1 MDQLT
6 AVVTDEE
13 EDVQDPVVNG
23 ADDQEIDCPD
33 ALNSFERQV
42 LQLWLPAV
50 RGFRHRYRR
59 IERLLTTIPNL
70 SSSPRMRSVPQS
82 RFSWEIRA
90 MRSLTSRLSRGRPRL
105 VRDFQLQYR
114 RHPLRC
120 HRRTVSGWTTSRCW
134 RQPFGQSRRTQT
146 QRTLSRFWRPGLG
159 LVRRTT

>member
-1 MDQLT
+1 MESLPEVAARSRPPSTGRDVEMDQLT

-42 LQLWLPAV
+42 LQLWLPARV
-50 RGFRHRYRR
+50 VFRRRYRR

-82 RFSWEIRA
+82 RFSWVVLTPELHEMFLFA
-90 MRSLTSRLSRGRPRL
+90 PPACHRSPKTGHRLSLQNRPPEG
-105 VRDFQLQYR
+105 VR
-114 RHPLRC
+114 
-120 HRRTVSGWTTSRCW
+120 
-134 RQPFGQSRRTQT
+134 
-146 QRTLSRFWRPGLG
+146 
-159 LVRRTT
+159 